1 MALYN
6 KSVTT
11 IKKKKEADKM
21 GFAILSAGLGARIKT
36 YEPRSLLKIN
46 GKTLIERQVSAINNN
61 FNDPE
66 IIGVFGPGVNRISK
80 TMLGKIRI
88 VENQNYESTN
98 NSESLRLAVNNCL
111 TKSIM
116 FFHGDILFTN
126 GLFESLDFN
135 KSFILYEDR
144 GMIDEKEIGVTVIN
158 NNATILS
165 YGLEEKWCQIA
176 YLHKREL
183 KILRNI
189 FSNFT
194 KHDKKMLTFEIINKI
209 IELGGSFQAKKLDRA
224 KIVEIDCIKDIK
236 NENFNF

>member
-11 IKKKKEADKM
+11 IKKNQKSDKI

-36 YEPRSLLKIN
+36 YEPRSLIKIN
-46 GKTLIERQVSAINNN
+46 GKTLIERQIAAINNN

-66 IIGVFGPGVNRISK
+66 IIGVFGPGINKISK
-80 TMLGKIRI
+80 AMLGKIRI

-98 NSESLRLAVNNCL
+98 NSESLRLAINNCL
-111 TKSIM
+111 TKSVM

-126 GLFESLDFN
+126 GIFESLDFS

-144 GMIDEKEIGVTVIN
+144 GMIDEKEIGVTVIK

-165 YGLEEKWCQIA
+165 YGLEDKWCQIA
-176 YLHKREL
+176 FLQKKEL
-183 KILRNI
+183 KILRSI
-189 FSNFT
+189 FSNFS
-194 KHDKKMLTFEIINKI
+194 KHDKKMLTFEVINKI
-209 IELGGSFQAKKLDRA
+209 IELGGSFQAKKLNRA